1 MKIVS
6 ILGAF
11 LENMNFNKS
20 ETLLLIVQVFPPAS
34 MPNLKLKYE
43 MDFND
48 LPTFPETHTSFQ
60 LLGLVASNCIDL
72 PKYGGIVVG
81 DPSCGWSG

>member
-1 MKIVS
+1 
-6 ILGAF
+6 
-11 LENMNFNKS
+11 
-20 ETLLLIVQVFPPAS
+20 
-34 MPNLKLKYE
+34 MPNMKFNYE

-81 DPSCGWSG
+81 DPSSGWSG

>member
-1 MKIVS
+1 
-6 ILGAF
+6 
-11 LENMNFNKS
+11 
-20 ETLLLIVQVFPPAS
+20 
-34 MPNLKLKYE
+34 MPNLKFKYE

-81 DPSCGWSG
+81 GLGKQRSGLTLVKLA